1 MKKLVNKIRRKP
13 VSEDDGRITTETIAT
28 HRERILAGGRR
39 FKYPI
44 QYARHRLVFNAI
56 IIAVA
61 AIILL
66 VVGVWWQLYLVQNTS
81 DFMYRVTRVVPVP
94 VASIDGQQV
103 RYSDYLMKYRSSIHY
118 LEEKERVNLSSE
130 DGKRQSDFVKSQA
143 MEDALADAFAAKIAK
158 ERNLSISA
166 VELETF
172 LKQQRSSSDGA
183 VSEATYDA
191 VILDYYGWSPDE
203 YRHAMETKLL
213 RQKVALDVDTDA
225 AETSEVVGELIK
237 KGNTNLKD
245 VTKKA
250 NKNSP
255 ARVTFG
261 SLGWVPR
268 TNQDGGLASTAVG
281 LKVGQVSGV
290 IKSTTGDGYYYVKLI
305 AQNSEQVNYQYVHI
319 PLTTFS
325 KLLNEAESSSDK
337 VQKYIAIPEVKT
349 QKQ

>member
-1 MKKLVNKIRRKP
+1 MKKLVSKLRRKP
-13 VSEDDGRITTETIAT
+13 ASEDDGRITTESIAE

-56 IIAVA
+56 IIAVTA
-61 AIILL
+61 VTLL
-66 VVGVWWQLYLVQNTS
+66 IVVVWWQLYLVQNTS

-94 VASIDGQQV
+94 VASIDGQSV

-118 LEEKERVNLSSE
+118 LEEKERVNLSTD

-143 MEDALADAFAAKIAK
+143 MEDALADAFATKIAK
-158 ERNLSISA
+158 DRNLSVSA

-172 LKQQRSSSDGA
+172 LKQQRTSSDGT

-213 RQKVALDVDTDA
+213 RQKVALDIDVDA
-225 AETSEVVGELIK
+225 AETSETVGNLIK

-255 ARVTFG
+255 AQVTFG

-268 TNQDGGLASTAVG
+268 TNQDGGLAVAAVG
-281 LKVGQVSGV
+281 LKIGHVSDV

-305 AQNSEQVNYQYVHI
+305 GLNAEQVNYQYVHV

-325 KLLNEAESSSDK
+325 KLLNEAEGSSEK
-337 VQKYIAIPEVKT
+337 VQKYITIPEVKT
-349 QKQ
+349 QQQ